1 MFNTSVAF
9 RTLVVRYI
17 LMKVDNSY
25 NILIGLGTLNKLKIV
40 VSTPYMTMKFPSKD
54 NKKKTW

>member
-1 MFNTSVAF
+1 
-9 RTLVVRYI
+9 
-17 LMKVDNSY
+17 MKVDNSY

-54 NKKKTW
+54 NKKKT